1 MTITFVGH
9 GYVGLVTAT
18 VFADLGNTVYVVGH
32 TPEKIE
38 RLKKGDPIIFEPG
51 LEELLQKNIAAKRIH
66 FTTEY
71 DQAVGESDV
80 VFIAVGTPPQTS
92 GAADLSA
99 VFTVAEQIGK
109 HLKKGFTVISCKST
123 VTIGTNK
130 KVAEILES
138 VKPEGAEF
146 AIASC
151 PEFLSQGTAL
161 DNTLHPDRVVIG
173 SDSKKA
179 TDVMVELHEGIDAPK
194 VLTNLASAELIKYT
208 ANAILSTKISF
219 ANLIAFYSEKTGAN
233 VEEVLNAVGL
243 DKRIGRVFMNPG
255 VGYGGSCFPKDT
267 KALIQIG
274 KSLGIDTTLLEG
286 VDSVNTEAR
295 ENVLQKILDNA
306 KGKKVAM
313 LGLSF
318 KPNTD
323 DIREAPAVYLIKD
336 LLQKGF
342 SVTAYD
348 PEGMPKT
355 KAIFKDKI
363 TFADD
368 PYSCVKG
375 ADILVIVTEWNEFK
389 NIDLKK
395 VKKLMKEPVIVDGR
409 NIYQPE
415 KVKEL
420 GFRYVGV
427 GRA

>member
-1 MTITFVGH
+1 MTITFIGH

-18 VFADLGNTVYVVGH
+18 VFADLGNTVHVIGH

-51 LEELLQKNIAAKRIH
+51 LKELLKKNLEAKRIH

-71 DQAVGESDV
+71 EHAVGASDV

-99 VFTVAEQIGK
+99 VFTVAEKIGK
-109 HLKKGFTVISCKST
+109 HLKKGFTVVSCKST
-123 VTIGTNK
+123 VTVGTNK
-130 KVAEILES
+130 KVAEMINS
-138 VKPEGAEF
+138 VKPKEAEF

-151 PEFLSQGTAL
+151 PEFLAQGTAL
-161 DNTLHPDRVVIG
+161 HNTQHPDRVVIG

-179 TDVMVELHEGIDAPK
+179 IDIMTELHTGIDAPK
-194 VLTNLASAELIKYT
+194 IITSLASAELIKYT
-208 ANAILSTKISF
+208 ANALLSTKISF
-219 ANLIAFYSEKTGAN
+219 ANLIAFYSEKTGAD
-233 VEEVLNAVGL
+233 VEEVLDAVGL

-255 VGYGGSCFPKDT
+255 IGYGGSCFPKDT

-274 KSLGIDTTLLEG
+274 KSLGIDTTLLDG

-306 KGKKVAM
+306 KGKKITIW
-313 LGLSF
+313 GLSF

-323 DIREAPAVYLIKD
+323 DIREAPATYLIRD

-342 SVTAYD
+342 KITGYD

-355 KAIFKDKI
+355 RALFKDEI
-363 TFADD
+363 TFAND
-368 PYSCVKG
+368 PYEAVKD

-389 NIDLKK
+389 QIDLGKIK
-395 VKKLMKEPVIVDGR
+395 TLMKDHIIVDGR
-409 NIYQPE
+409 NIYDPE
-415 KVKEL
+415 KTKAL
-420 GFRYVGV
+420 GFKYISV
-427 GRA
+427 GR

>member
-1 MTITFVGH
+1 MIITFIGH

-18 VFADLGNTVYVVGH
+18 VFADLGNTVHVIGH

-51 LEELLQKNIAAKRIH
+51 LEELLKKNLEANRIH

-71 DQAVGESDV
+71 EHAIGESDV

-99 VFTVAEQIGK
+99 VFTVAEKIGK
-109 HLKKGFTVISCKST
+109 HLKKGFTVVSCKST

-130 KVAEILES
+130 KVAEMIDK

-146 AIASC
+146 AMASC

-161 DNTLHPDRVVIG
+161 QNTLHPDRVVIG

-179 TDVMVELHEGIDAPK
+179 SDMMVALHEGIDAPR
-194 VLTNLASAELIKYT
+194 VITSLASAELIKYT

-219 ANLIAFYSEKTGAN
+219 ANLISFYSEKTGAN
-233 VEEVLNAVGL
+233 VEEVLDAVGL

-255 VGYGGSCFPKDT
+255 IGYGGSCFPKDT

-274 KSLGIDTTLLEG
+274 RSLGIDTTLLDG
-286 VDSVNTEAR
+286 VDSVNTQAR
-295 ENVLQKILDNA
+295 ENVLQKVLDNA
-306 KGKKVAM
+306 KGKKVAVW
-313 LGLSF
+313 GLSF

-323 DIREAPAVYLIKD
+323 DIREAPATYLIRD

-342 SVTAYD
+342 EVTGYD

-355 KAIFKDKI
+355 KALFKDEIK
-363 TFADD
+363 FVDN
-368 PYSCVKG
+368 PYDAVHD

-389 NIDLKK
+389 QIDLQK
-395 VKKLMKEPVIVDGR
+395 VKERIKTPLIVDGR
-409 NIYQPE
+409 NIYDP
-415 KVKEL
+415 KTLKEL
-420 GFRYVGV
+420 GFTYISV
-427 GRA
+427 GR

>member
-1 MTITFVGH
+1 MTITFIGH

-18 VFADLGNTVYVVGH
+18 VFADLGNKVHVIGH

-51 LEELLQKNIAAKRIH
+51 LEELLKKNLDAKRIH

-71 DQAVGESDV
+71 ETAIGESDV

-99 VFTVAEQIGK
+99 VFTVAEKIGK
-109 HLKKGFTVISCKST
+109 YLKKGFTVVSCKST
-123 VTIGTNK
+123 VTIGTNE
-130 KVAEILES
+130 KVAEIINS

-161 DNTLHPDRVVIG
+161 ANTLHPDRVVIG

-179 TDVMVELHEGIDAPK
+179 SDVMVALHEGIDAPRII
-194 VLTNLASAELIKYT
+194 TNLASAELIKYT
-208 ANAILSTKISF
+208 ANAILATKISF
-219 ANLIAFYSEKTGAN
+219 ANLISFYSEKTGAN
-233 VEEVLNAVGL
+233 VESVLDAVGL

-255 VGYGGSCFPKDT
+255 VGYGGSCFPKDV

-274 KSLGIDTTLLEG
+274 KSLGIDTTLLDG
-286 VDSVNTEAR
+286 VDSVNTNAR
-295 ENVLQKILDNA
+295 ENVLKKILDHA
-306 KGKKVAM
+306 KDKRIAIW
-313 LGLSF
+313 GLSF

-342 SVTAYD
+342 TVSAYD

-355 KAIFKDKI
+355 KAVFKDQI
-363 TFADD
+363 TFTDN
-368 PYSCVKG
+368 PYDCVKD
-375 ADILVIVTEWNEFK
+375 ASVLAVLTEWNEFK
-389 NIDLKK
+389 QLDLEK
-395 VKKLMKEPVIVDGR
+395 VKKLMASPVIVDGR
-409 NIYQPE
+409 NIYDPE
-415 KVKEL
+415 TAKAH
-420 GFRYVGV
+420 GFTYVSV
-427 GRA
+427 GR